1 MAAQSGHCRSGNRR
15 LRPLRR
21 ARGRM
26 FADDNYVTKDSR
38 YIVLC
43 DRTDETEFYI
53 KSEVIPDLI
62 KALQK
67 AVELGWTD

>member
-1 MAAQSGHCRSGNRR
+1 MAILDIREPDDSSITEIV
-15 LRPLRR
+15 
-21 ARGRM
+21 
-26 FADDNYVTKDSR
+26 FADDNYVTKDSC

-62 KALQK
+62 KALLK
-67 AVELGWTD
+67 AGELGWTE

>member
-1 MAAQSGHCRSGNRR
+1 MTILDIREPDDSSITEIV
-15 LRPLRR
+15 
-21 ARGRM
+21 

-38 YIVLC
+38 YIVLY
-43 DRTDETEFYI
+43 DRTDETEFHI

-67 AVELGWTD
+67 AVELGWTE

>member
-1 MAAQSGHCRSGNRR
+1 MGILDIREPDDSSITEIV
-15 LRPLRR
+15 
-21 ARGRM
+21 

-43 DRTDETEFYI
+43 DRADETEFHI

-67 AVELGWTD
+67 AVELGWTE

>member
-1 MAAQSGHCRSGNRR
+1 MAILDIREPGDSSITEIV
-15 LRPLRR
+15 
-21 ARGRM
+21 

-38 YIVLC
+38 YIVIR
-43 DRTDETEFYI
+43 DKTGGIEFYI

-67 AVELGWTD
+67 AVELGWTE

>member
-1 MAAQSGHCRSGNRR
+1 MAILDIREPDDSSITEIV
-15 LRPLRR
+15 
-21 ARGRM
+21 

-38 YIVLC
+38 YIVLR

-53 KSEVIPDLI
+53 KSEVIPYLI

-67 AVELGWTD
+67 AVELGWTE

>member
-1 MAAQSGHCRSGNRR
+1 MTILDIREPDDSSITEIV
-15 LRPLRR
+15 
-21 ARGRM
+21 

-43 DRTDETEFYI
+43 ERIDETEFFI

-67 AVELGWTD
+67 AVELGWTE

>member
-1 MAAQSGHCRSGNRR
+1 MAILDIREPDDSSITEIV
-15 LRPLRR
+15 
-21 ARGRM
+21 
-26 FADDNYVTKDSR
+26 FADDNYVTKDPC
-38 YIVLC
+38 YIVLY

-67 AVELGWTD
+67 AVELGWTE

>member
-1 MAAQSGHCRSGNRR
+1 MAILDIRETDDS
-15 LRPLRR
+15 
-21 ARGRM
+21 
-26 FADDNYVTKDSR
+26 DDNHVTKDSR

-62 KALQK
+62 KTLQK
-67 AVELGWTD
+67 AVELGWTE

>member
-1 MAAQSGHCRSGNRR
+1 MAILDIREPDDSSITEIV
-15 LRPLRR
+15 
-21 ARGRM
+21 
-26 FADDNYVTKDSR
+26 FADDRYITKDSR

-43 DRTDETEFYI
+43 DRTDEIQFYI
-53 KSEVIPDLI
+53 KSEDIPDLI